1 VVSEPAGAAGYD
13 ALVAA
18 QSRALA
24 AMSRDLAQALRA
36 EATAPH

>member
-18 QSRALA
+18 QNRALA

-36 EATAPH
+36 EAAR